1 MKLKL
6 TPLAVLC
13 ASLLLTGCSFGD
25 SSSDCP
31 ECESGTGGDTGS
43 GDTGSGDDT
52 GGDNTDANNIIPTD
66 IDPTDID
73 LYALFDL
80 TESDWPEVEATS
92 EFGTLTLIDGN
103 RFSYFVSE
111 MHKDKTDTWTVTFQP
126 STRSSD
132 ELVKT
137 ATLKL
142 ADYFT
147 NNPVS
152 YNANNFDELVS
163 AISEAATGDI
173 ILLNPDGD
181 YDQGEITLDKAI
193 TIEGNGASFTEDACF
208 YVTEKG
214 AAIHH
219 INFNNRKLG
228 TCSGTYNSEGYA
240 GAITIDTNSSN
251 TPVELYGLN
260 FDASGLTEVVKA
272 DSWVAAHSI
281 FSIEKSTFVN
291 MLDSKKTTEVDG
303 DSFIVEK
310 NNAIFVRCGSSNA
323 RGSIIKDNVFSIGQ
337 ISTSSLQQVGAIKLG
352 NSSSGDI
359 TSLDNSDCQADI
371 SGNEFNDYKTKVT
384 AELSDTSNRP
394 AAIWTNDEYKTDD
407 YLNNNIF
414 NSRS

>member
-13 ASLLLTGCSFGD
+13 ASLLLTGCSFGNG

-31 ECESGTGGDTGS
+31 ECPSCEGTGGDTGS
-43 GDTGSGDDT
+43 GGDT
-52 GGDNTDANNIIPTD
+52 GGNDDTETDDNNIIPTD
-66 IDPTDID
+66 MDPTDID

-92 EFGTLTLIDGN
+92 KFGTLTLIDGN

-111 MHKDKTDTWTVTFQP
+111 MHKDKTDTWTVTFQA

-152 YNANNFDELVS
+152 YDANNFDELVS
-163 AISEAATGDI
+163 AISEAATGDV
-173 ILLNPDGD
+173 ILLNPAGD
-181 YDQGEITLDKAI
+181 YNKGEIVLDKAI

-219 INFNNRKLG
+219 INFNNSKLG

-240 GAITIDTNSSN
+240 GAITIDTNSN
-251 TPVELYGLN
+251 NAPVKLYGLN
-260 FDASGLTEVVKA
+260 FDASKLIEVVKA
-272 DSWVAAHSI
+272 DSWVAAHSN
-281 FSIEKSTFVN
+281 FSIENSSFVN
-291 MLDSKKTTEVDG
+291 MLDSKKTTG
-303 DSFIVEK
+303 DSVVEK
-310 NNAIFVRCGSSNA
+310 NNAIFVRCGSTNA
-323 RGSIIKDNVFSIGQ
+323 RGSVIKDNVFSIGE

-352 NSSSGDI
+352 NSSSGNI
-359 TSLDNSDCQADI
+359 VSSDNSDCQADI
-371 SGNEFNDYKTKVT
+371 SGNEFNDYKTMVT
-384 AELSDTSNRP
+384 AELSETSNRP
-394 AAIWTNDEYKTDD
+394 AAIWTNDESKTDD
-407 YLNNNIF
+407 YLNYNIF